1 MSLIAAV
8 VLTVYML
15 AAPEPPHTCPATP
28 SPDTIANISQF
39 S

>member
-15 AAPEPPHTCPATP
+15 AAPAPHTCPVTP